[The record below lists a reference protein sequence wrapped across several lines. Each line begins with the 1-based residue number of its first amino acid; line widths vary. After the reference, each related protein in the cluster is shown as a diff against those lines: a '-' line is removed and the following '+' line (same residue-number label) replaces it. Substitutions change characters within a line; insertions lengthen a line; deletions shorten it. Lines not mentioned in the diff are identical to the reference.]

1 MVKVLPI
8 HSGVVLVCKG
18 RGGKKKTLGPEQ
30 FFQVQPS
37 KTELR
42 ARYSTMPGLESSFWG
57 GIRLQRRPGEEKN
70 FQVPK
75 VCFWFGCPKQGRQ
88 ARQAKT
94 SQHKPRVASE
104 VRQPSVSL
112 AGVWLV
118 SGWSCRHQPWWPSIR
133 VRITRIAPCLSL
145 AWKFRGSYSFF
156 WEIAADNQ
164 CLVYWYQLYKGE
176 QEPVARIP
184 GYPSVLISMTWQKGL
199 NPAIQPLKFLLQ

>member
-112 AGVWLV
+112 AGVWLK
-118 SGWSCRHQPWWPSIR
+118 
-133 VRITRIAPCLSL
+133 LSTSAL
-145 AWKFRGSYSFF
+145 VTEHKGSNHPDRTMFVIGMEVPRY
-156 WEIAADNQ
+156 I
-164 CLVYWYQLYKGE
+164 
-176 QEPVARIP
+176 I
-184 GYPSVLISMTWQKGL
+184 
-199 NPAIQPLKFLLQ
+199 FLLGNSCW